1 MRIKMS
7 YLNIENLEKT
17 YGKEKVIKGFNLQLE
32 QGELAVIVGAS
43 GCGKTTL
50 MRILVGLEY
59 ADSGKILLN
68 GKDISDLKPGQREIG
83 MIFQK
88 YSLFPNM
95 TVRENIAYG
104 LRVKKCP
111 NKEIFEKTD
120 EMLEMIH
127 LTEKADAWPSTLSGG
142 QQQRV
147 AFARAMIVR
156 PQILLLDEPFSAL
169 DTELK
174 KELRGEI
181 KRIQRETGLT
191 AIFVTHDREEAMVL
205 ADRLFIM
212 HDGTIEQCGK
222 PWDVYNNPKTL
233 YAASFIG
240 DCNIIPA
247 DQFKEAAGFSPEAG
261 YAVIR
266 NEKILLKEKGD
277 SDPEA
282 VLIPVTVSDAEF
294 CGKTVKYTLSSASG
308 MILKAEMP
316 SQEDIHFQKGDHA
329 TVEIKKENVI
339 GLDR

>member
-1 MRIKMS
+1 MS

-17 YGKEKVIKGFNLQLE
+17 YGKEKVIKGLSIQLE
-32 QGELAVIVGAS
+32 KGELAVIVGAS
-43 GCGKTTL
+43 GCGKTSL
-50 MRILVGLEY
+50 MRILVGLDY
-59 ADSGKILLN
+59 ADSGKLILN

-104 LRVKKCP
+104 LKVKKCP
-111 NKEIFEKTD
+111 KKEIFEKTD

-127 LTEKADAWPSTLSGG
+127 LTEKADAYPSTLSGG

-174 KELRGEI
+174 KELWGEL

-191 AIFVTHDREEAMVL
+191 AIFVTHDREEAIVL

-212 HDGTIEQCGK
+212 HNGRIEQCGN
-222 PWDVYNNPKTL
+222 PQEVYNNPKTL

-266 NEKILLKEKGD
+266 NEKILLKEKAH
-277 SDPEA
+277 SDPNA
-282 VLIPVTVSDAEF
+282 ALIPVTVSDAVF
-294 CGKTVKYTLSSASG
+294 CGKTAKYTLLSASG
-308 MILKAEMP
+308 MILKAEIA
-316 SQEDIHFQKGDHA
+316 SQEDIHFQKGDIA
-329 TVEIKKENVI
+329 TAEIKKENVI
-339 GLDR
+339 GLNR